1 MLSVAGVVIWAGDGL
16 KLTWIGLVNM
26 SNRTSRTVVELFET
40 FRSYSCV
47 NTQVFIHDTEKLPF
61 LAISLYR
68 EWISLCRDWKH
79 LKMFCICVQ
88 LRNAKNGNLGHEST
102 DKRFCVLICIQLRIG
117 LTSYNFSLH
126 PEFQLDHPAS
136 EISNPPSETT
146 DTTYITTSTQTQL
159 TTFFHPSIRWTWY

>member
-1 MLSVAGVVIWAGDGL
+1 MKRKDDWRWQS
-16 KLTWIGLVNM
+16 KLCCPCNFRSFEVQVNRASRSWSSERLRWIGLVNM
-26 SNRTSRTVVELFET
+26 SNRTSRTFVELFET

-68 EWISLCRDWKH
+68 EWISLCCDWKH

-117 LTSYNFSLH
+117 LKDHFWIFWN
-126 PEFQLDHPAS
+126 PEQAA
-136 EISNPPSETT
+136 
-146 DTTYITTSTQTQL
+146 
-159 TTFFHPSIRWTWY
+159 